1 MSKGNEAITVLEL
14 LKKYGYHSQ
23 SYNILRND
31 KSYFYSSSGIEGV
44 IAYVVRANVAMAAGD
59 PVCDPSDIRNFVTEF
74 KQFCKDQK
82 WRCCFQS
89 ITERCKDVL
98 GEMGFGM
105 IKIGEEPIFDL
116 EEFSLSGS
124 KFRSLR
130 KNINQAKRQ
139 GLSVVEYHPLLKR
152 EPEWEKD
159 MEELSAIWKKF
170 KGSGEFSF
178 LIGEPALDNPK
189 ERKYFLAL
197 LDNKVEA
204 FVVCTPVYTRNG
216 IYFDVM
222 RRKEKTPNG
231 MPQLLFT
238 ESFRIL
244 KEQGYSMATLGTAP
258 LSYEHVDDPGQSRI
272 IKLAINLAFNRLGY
286 FHRFKPLYRFK
297 RQFGPSS
304 WEGRYLA
311 FSPKLF
317 NPVILYALLKV
328 YDPTGVTKKLLYQL
342 NSAWKGISK
351 IKDGSIGLIGST
363 SGSVIKGIKGTSH
376 KAVKTTKKTLH
387 EIPDKIKRKSIKLK
401 RRDND
406 V

>member
-1 MSKGNEAITVLEL
+1 MQNENARIEKL
-14 LKKYGYHSQ
+14 LKRYGYHSQ
-23 SYNILRND
+23 SYNILRSD
-31 KSYFYSSSGIEGV
+31 KSYFYSPSGIDGV
-44 IAYVVRANVAMAAGD
+44 IAYVVKANVAMAAGD
-59 PVCDPSDIRNFVTEF
+59 PVCDPSDIRDFVTEF
-74 KQFCKDQK
+74 KQFCKAHK

-89 ITERCKDVL
+89 VTERCKDIL
-98 GEMGFGM
+98 SEMDFGI

-116 EEFSLSGS
+116 EKYSLSGS

-139 GLSVVEYHPLLKR
+139 GLSVVEYQPLLKR

-170 KGSGEFSF
+170 KGSGEFAF

-189 ERKYFLAL
+189 DRKYFLAL

-204 FVVCTPVYTRNG
+204 FVVCTPIYTRNG

-222 RRKEKTPNG
+222 RRKKITPNG

-244 KEQGYSMATLGTAP
+244 KEQGYTMATLGTAP
-258 LSYEHVDDPGQSRI
+258 LSYKHTTDSDKSRI
-272 IKLAINLAFNRLGY
+272 IKTALKLAFNRLGY

-297 RQFGPSS
+297 KQFGPSS

-311 FSPKLF
+311 FSPSRF
-317 NPVILYALLKV
+317 NPVVLYALLKV
-328 YDPTGVTKKLLYQL
+328 YDPSGITDKLLNQ
-342 NSAWKGISK
+342 ISRTWIRFNK
-351 IKDGSIGLIGST
+351 LKSESVHFIDST
-363 SGSVIKGIKGTSH
+363 SNKLFNQIKIFP
-376 KAVKTTKKTLH
+376 KKQ
-387 EIPDKIKRKSIKLK
+387 
-401 RRDND
+401 

>member
-1 MSKGNEAITVLEL
+1 MIKTMNRENDTDRVIVL
-14 LKKYGYHSQ
+14 LKRYGYHSQ

-31 KSYFYSSSGIEGV
+31 KSYFYSSSGIDGV
-44 IAYVVRANVAMAAGD
+44 IAYVVKANVAMAAGD
-59 PVCDPSDIRNFVTEF
+59 PVCDFNNIREFVSEYRH
-74 KQFCKDQK
+74 FCKEQK

-89 ITERCKDVL
+89 VTERCKNVL
-98 GEMGFGM
+98 EDMGFGM
-105 IKIGEEPIFDL
+105 IKLGEEPIFDL
-116 EEFSLSGS
+116 NKLTWEGS

-130 KNINQAKRQ
+130 KNINQAKKR
-139 GLSVVEYHPLLKR
+139 GLTVVEYHPLLER
-152 EPEWEKD
+152 QPEWEKD
-159 MEELSAIWKKF
+159 MKELSAIWKKF

-222 RRKEKTPNG
+222 RRKEKTISG
-231 MPQLLFT
+231 TSQLLFT

-244 KEQGYSMATLGTAP
+244 KEQGYTMATLGTAP
-258 LSYEHVDDPGQSRI
+258 LSYEHTTDSGQSHI
-272 IKLAINLAFNRLGY
+272 IQTALKLAFNRLGH
-286 FHRFKPLYRFK
+286 FHRFKPLYNFK
-297 RQFGPSS
+297 RQFGPTS

-311 FSPKLF
+311 YSSSRF

-328 YDPTGVTKKLLYQL
+328 YDPASVSKNLLNQIDH
-342 NSAWKGISK
+342 AWKGINK
-351 IKDGSIGLIGST
+351 IKDESVDFIGST

-376 KAVKTTKKTLH
+376 KAIETTKKQVT
-387 EIPDKIKRKSIKLK
+387 KLLK
-401 RRDND
+401 
-406 V
+406 